1 MERQQRTTKTTFNN
15 QRQKPLKIRV
25 TFPDGKVICH
35 AIVLHTFIETLKT
48 IGTENFEKIKLK
60 VGDYPLISKT
70 KHKKYGD
77 GMKPIADGWFV
88 NIQSDTA
95 QKYMQLISIKQ
106 QLNLDIKIEL
116 GRNFETTRFYTGR
129 TRKTTNLATIINDEM
144 VIDEP
149 ISVYIKIL
157 KHIGLEKLKESPI
170 RISNQKIVTPIN
182 LYDGQLEVEQKQWIT
197 LPPQPY
203 SRSVIKWLQIILSV
217 TQTKLVV
224 QQFSY

>member
-35 AIVLHTFIETLKT
+35 STVLHTFIETLKA
-48 IGTENFEKIKLK
+48 IGSENFDKISLE
-60 VGDYPLISKT
+60 VGGLPLISKT
-70 KHKKYGD
+70 KYQKYGN
-77 GMKPIADGWFV
+77 GMRLINDGWFV
-88 NIQSDTA
+88 NIQSDTE
-95 QKYMQLISIKQ
+95 QKYMQLKSIQQ
-106 QLNLDIKIEL
+106 QLNLDLKIEL
-116 GRNFETTRFYTGR
+116 GRNFETTRFNSGR
-129 TRKTTNLATIINDEM
+129 TRKTTNLVTIINNELIVED
-144 VIDEP
+144 P
-149 ISVYIKIL
+149 ITVYITVL
-157 KHIGLEKLKESPI
+157 KYIGLEKLKESPI

-182 LYDGQLEVEQKQWIT
+182 LYDGQLEIDFNQWVT

-224 QQFSY
+224 KQFSY